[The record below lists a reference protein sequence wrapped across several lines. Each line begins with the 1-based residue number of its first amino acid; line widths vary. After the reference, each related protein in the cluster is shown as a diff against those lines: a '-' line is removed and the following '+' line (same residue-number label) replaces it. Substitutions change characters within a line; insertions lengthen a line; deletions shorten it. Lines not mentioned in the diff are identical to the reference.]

1 MLTLD
6 QSRDDQGRSSRNAE
20 VRGGGA
26 ESEGVKR
33 AAVFGSVAR
42 ADSRP
47 DSDID
52 IMVELDPDAKVGVWG
67 FVSIVHV
74 IEDRFPQ
81 KVDVSER
88 EALRPFVRPSAE
100 REAIYAF

>member
-1 MLTLD
+1 MT
-6 QSRDDQGRSSRNAE
+6 RDEILARLRSVEPELRAK
-20 VRGGGA
+20 
-26 ESEGVKR
+26 GVKR
-33 AAVFGSVAR
+33 AALFGSQAR
-42 ADSRP
+42 GDARP

-52 IMVELDPDAKVGVWG
+52 VMLEIDPDAKVGVWG
-67 FVSIVHV
+67 LVSIMNL

-100 REAIYAF
+100 RDAIYAF